1 MLIYVVLLILI
12 SLFTSCN
19 GGNMPNKIVSFR
31 TLNDVPKSKWEAL
44 SQKRIFFGHQS
55 VGYNIIDG
63 IKNIMQEHSFIK
75 LKIIETTN
83 PDDFDFPIFAHTRV
97 GKNTDPVS
105 KCDAFA
111 NFLEK
116 GIGDKVDIAFFKF
129 CYVDITAKSD
139 VEKVFLYYKQ
149 TLQHLEKKYPKT
161 IFIHCTVPLTLP
173 KATFKRKIKLLL
185 SLKSIH
191 TFETRVQ
198 EDNIKRNQFNEM
210 LRNEYKNKEPIFDLA
225 LIESTFPN
233 GRRAF
238 FKRSSKI
245 YYSLVP
251 DYTYDGGH
259 LNELGRKIVAE
270 QLLIFLANL

>member
-12 SLFTSCN
+12 SLFASCN

-63 IKNIMQEHSFIK
+63 I
-75 LKIIETTN
+75 
-83 PDDFDFPIFAHTRV
+83 
-97 GKNTDPVS
+97 
-105 KCDAFA
+105 
-111 NFLEK
+111 
-116 GIGDKVDIAFFKF
+116 KF

-238 FKRSSKI
+238 FKRSGKI

-251 DYTYDGGH
+251 DYTHDGGH